1 MTQSINASGLF
12 HFGEFLRRS
21 LLLVAPLL
29 WLAHGGAIN
38 ANEAHFEAEVRPALI
53 DRCLRC
59 HGAEKQ
65 EGGLRLD
72 SRQAMLKG
80 GDSGAAIVPGRANQ
94 SLIWQRIE
102 AGEMP
107 PVTEPKLSAKQKD
120 AIQKWLTD
128 GAPMDDKA
136 IDAAAARDWRRHWA
150 FHKSDRQ
157 RAMNTLSES
166 VRTQITQ
173 RRALDG
179 ITALEPND
187 ASLSPK
193 LEAWYRAAD
202 LKVANEDDVLRWP
215 DRSEHH
221 RDLVPTRGAHPN
233 GTGSAPSFIAAS
245 MISGQPAVRFSE
257 TAGLGSPGSDPLP
270 IHGNSAY
277 TISIVLNL
285 KPRHGGYPHDL
296 VVSFGEFGFAGNPGK
311 SLAAGLGIRRAVG
324 ADHQLSIVGGWG
336 HDALLP
342 PGSFAPLYLRPN
354 IITITKTPGPL
365 AASTRVYLN
374 GQPTESMPGWGPLT
388 GSDIVPDFQPR
399 QSQDFSV
406 MLGQAVAGAGG
417 ILGDVG
423 EVLIYSTALNE
434 QQRAGVESHLAEHY
448 NITIPQTL
456 AATANNQPVNEPR
469 PAVHPI
475 DAFIDAK
482 LGEVSLT
489 PAPAASRQTLIRR
502 AYFDLIGLPPTP
514 EQVDKFVNN
523 PSPFAWESLIIELLA
538 SPQYGERWG
547 RHWLDVARYA
557 DTAGFET
564 EEYHRNA
571 WRYRDWVIKALNDDK
586 PYDRFVQEQI
596 AGDELW
602 PSSMM
607 GSGAYALPAKQI
619 AHMEGQFGTGLFGLV
634 TRIGESRADAKL
646 LRHED
651 ATDWVDTLGAAFL
664 GMTVGCARCHDHK
677 FDPISQ
683 TDYYALQA
691 VFQNSQL
698 VDRPILIGVEHSNW
712 NTDYPNVLRVAAARD
727 EYRLFEQSLAGRAA
741 TTDEQTKLR
750 ELREKI
756 AQAVLAVPVNT
767 SVGGPFAKS
776 YDGLFEI
783 PTVTVLDHLPPL
795 RSMPVHRLER
805 GDLDQPR
812 ERVGPALPRALAEAT
827 GETSAIEDGYRNRA
841 RLAQW
846 LTRPDHPLTARV
858 MVNRIWQGHF
868 SCGLVSTPNDFGRMG
883 QTPSHP
889 ELLDFLATEFVQDG
903 WSIKR
908 LHQFIM
914 TSQTYQRGRFAADSD
929 DLRRTREID
938 PDNQLLAMFPRRRLE
953 GEAIWDSVHAVA
965 GTLNLQAGGP
975 SFAPPLSPE
984 EYSGMKFSQQWVV
997 TADPKQHTRR
1007 GVYMLAMRVYR
1018 FPLFDVFDAP
1028 HNGASAGR
1036 RDVSTVAPQALWLLN
1051 NPRMW
1056 RQAQHLA
1063 ARVVRDTG
1071 GDPHVLIDKLWKIA
1085 LGRPPSDKERSSAT
1099 ELLAEL
1105 ERRPGVQPLTE
1116 APPELA
1122 SLSAERARAVVT
1134 LCLGIF
1140 NHSEFLFID

>member
-1 MTQSINASGLF
+1 MTQSIKSPGVFRNSQFIGRL
-12 HFGEFLRRS
+12 
-21 LLLVAPLL
+21 LLLVATLL
-29 WLAHGGAIN
+29 LLARDGALR
-38 ANEAHFEAEVRPALI
+38 ADESHFEAEVRPALI

-59 HGAEKQ
+59 HGPDKQ

-72 SRQAMLKG
+72 SRQAMLTG
-80 GDSGAAIVPGRANQ
+80 GDSGAAIVPGRADQ
-94 SLIWQRIE
+94 SAIWQRIE

-107 PVTEPKLSAKQKD
+107 PVTEPKLSATQKE

-136 IDAAAARDWRRHWA
+136 IDAAAAREWRRHWA
-150 FHKSDRQ
+150 YLKPDRQ
-157 RAMNTLSES
+157 RAMNTLPVD
-166 VRTQITQ
+166 VRSQISQQ
-173 RRALDG
+173 RAMEG
-179 ITALEPND
+179 IAAVAPND
-187 ASLSPK
+187 VSLSPK

-202 LKVANEDDVLRWP
+202 LKLADEDDVLLWP
-215 DRSEHH
+215 DRSGHH

-233 GTGSAPSFIAAS
+233 GTGLAPSFMSAS
-245 MISGQPAVRFSE
+245 LISGQPAVRFAV
-257 TAGLGSPGSDPLP
+257 TAGLGSPGSNPVPMLGD
-270 IHGNSAY
+270 SDY
-277 TISIVLNL
+277 TISIVLSL
-285 KPRHGGYPHDL
+285 KPRTGGYPHDL

-311 SLAAGLGIRRAVG
+311 PLASGLGIRRAVG

-354 IITITKTPGPL
+354 IITITKTPGPS
-365 AASTRVYLN
+365 AANTRIFLN
-374 GQPTESMPGWGPLT
+374 GQPTEFMPGWNVPT
-388 GSDIVPDFQPR
+388 GSDLTPDFQPR

-423 EVLIYSTALNE
+423 EVLIYSTAISD
-434 QQRAGVESHLAEHY
+434 QQRAGVESHLAERY
-448 NITIPQTL
+448 SISIPL
-456 AATANNQPVNEPR
+456 ALTATAAHHVAAAPT

-475 DAFIDAK
+475 DAFVDAK
-482 LGEVSLT
+482 LREISLI

-502 AYFDLIGLPPTP
+502 AYFDLLGLPPTP
-514 EQVDKFVNN
+514 EQVDKFIND
-523 PSPFAWESLIIELLA
+523 PSPLAWDALIIELLS
-538 SPQYGERWG
+538 SPQYGERWA

-557 DTAGFET
+557 DSAGFET

-571 WRYRDWVIKALNDDK
+571 WRYRDWVIKAFNEDK

-651 ATDWVDTLGAAFL
+651 ATDWVDTLGAAFF

-741 TTDEQTKLR
+741 TAEEQAKLR
-750 ELREKI
+750 ELREQI
-756 AQAVLAVPVNT
+756 GQAVLAVPVNT
-767 SVGGPFAKS
+767 SVGGPFAKQ

-812 ERVGPALPRALAEAT
+812 ERVAPALPRALAEAT
-827 GETSAIEDGYRNRA
+827 GETATIEDGYRNRA

-846 LTRPDHPLTARV
+846 LTQPDHPLTARV
-858 MVNRIWQGHF
+858 IVNRIWQGHF
-868 SCGLVSTPNDFGRMG
+868 SRGLVSTPNDFGRMG
-883 QTPSHP
+883 QPPSHP
-889 ELLDFLATEFVQDG
+889 ELLDFLATEFVQNG
-903 WSIKR
+903 WSLKR

-914 TSQTYQRGRFAADSD
+914 TSQTYQRGRFAADSEE
-929 DLRRTREID
+929 LRRAREVD
-938 PDNQLLAMFPRRRLE
+938 PDNRLLAMFPRRRLE

-975 SFAPPLSPE
+975 PFAPPLAPE

-997 TADPKQHTRR
+997 SADPKQHTRR

-1051 NPRMW
+1051 NPRTW

-1071 GDPHVLIDKLWKIA
+1071 GDPHTLIDKLWRIA
-1085 LGRPPSDKERSSAT
+1085 LGRPPSDDERASAAA
-1099 ELLAEL
+1099 LLAEL
-1105 ERRPGVQPLTE
+1105 ERRPGVLPLTD

-1122 SLSAERARAVVT
+1122 SLSAERASAIVT